1 MPAQRLAQSFSA
13 ELRSSRLPLHA
24 APASARLGQAFV
36 RLATYLFR
44 LWWWSL
50 RSHLADR
57 YLLPRDLAV
66 GPPPR
71 F

>member
-13 ELRSSRLPLHA
+13 DPRCSRLPLQA
-24 APASARLGQAFV
+24 APKSARLDQAFV
-36 RLATYLFR
+36 RLMTYLFR

-50 RSHLADR
+50 RSHVADR
-57 YLLPRDLAV
+57 NLLPRDEAV

>member
-1 MPAQRLAQSFSA
+1 MPAQRLAQSLSA
-13 ELRSSRLPLHA
+13 EPRCSRLPLQA
-24 APASARLGQAFV
+24 APHPARLDQAFV
-36 RLATYLFR
+36 RLTIYAFR

-57 YLLPRDLAV
+57 YLLPCDLAV

>member
-13 ELRSSRLPLHA
+13 EPRSSRLPLHA
-24 APASARLGQAFV
+24 APASARLDQASV
-36 RLATYLFR
+36 RLATYLFQ

-50 RSHLADR
+50 RRHVADR
-57 YLLPRDLAV
+57 NLLPLDEAA

>member
-13 ELRSSRLPLHA
+13 EPRFSRLPL
-24 APASARLGQAFV
+24 PAGPTSVRLDQASV

-50 RSHLADR
+50 RSHVADR
-57 YLLPRDLAV
+57 NFLPRDEAV

>member
-13 ELRSSRLPLHA
+13 EPRCSRLPLHA
-24 APASARLGQAFV
+24 APISV
-36 RLATYLFR
+36 RLDQASVRLVTYLFR

-50 RSHLADR
+50 RRHVADR
-57 YLLPRDLAV
+57 NFLPREEVA

>member
-13 ELRSSRLPLHA
+13 DPRRSRLPLRA
-24 APASARLGQAFV
+24 APTSARLDQAFV
-36 RLATYLFR
+36 RLATYLGQ

-50 RSHLADR
+50 RSHVADR
-57 YLLPRDLAV
+57 HFLPRDQAV